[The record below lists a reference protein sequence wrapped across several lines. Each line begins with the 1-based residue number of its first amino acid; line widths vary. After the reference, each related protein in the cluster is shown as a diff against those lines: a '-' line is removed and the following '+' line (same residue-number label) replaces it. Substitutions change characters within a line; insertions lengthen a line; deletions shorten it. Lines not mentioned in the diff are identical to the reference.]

1 MECKT
6 RASDKSKQTKQ
17 KHENIKAKNTKFN
30 CPLWMSFF
38 IQKYASNQINFGLR
52 EKYKARALERENKII
67 IKEKI
72 RIIKFK

>member
-1 MECKT
+1 M
-6 RASDKSKQTKQ
+6 QTKQ

-30 CPLWMSFF
+30 CPLWMIFS
-38 IQKYASNQINFGLR
+38 KYASNQITFGLR
-52 EKYKARALERENKII
+52 ETSGWIEQDMVQQKRQRNDRKKI